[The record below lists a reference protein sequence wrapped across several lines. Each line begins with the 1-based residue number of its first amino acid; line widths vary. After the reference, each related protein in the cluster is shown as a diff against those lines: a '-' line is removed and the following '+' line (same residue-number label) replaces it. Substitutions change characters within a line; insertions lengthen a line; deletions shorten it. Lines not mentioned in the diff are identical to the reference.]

1 MRELSLHILDIA
13 ENSVSA
19 GGSRVEVSVIEETV
33 NDRLSIVISD
43 NGKGMDAETV
53 SRVLDPFVTSRTT
66 RKVGLGLPLLKAAAE
81 GCNGELTIESEPGVG
96 TTVQVSFQHS
106 HIDRMPLGDLA
117 ETWLT
122 LLLGSPEVNWV
133 FYYQVDD
140 AIFFI
145 DDLELKRELEGI
157 SITEPGVIRIIREL
171 IRDGIDSVSKKAKEH
186 TCLP

>member
-19 GGSRVEVSVIEETV
+19 GGSRVEVSVIEDMV
-33 NDRLSIVISD
+33 KDNLSIQIVD

-53 SRVLDPFVTSRTT
+53 NRVLDPFVTSRTT

-81 GCNGELTIESEPGVG
+81 GCNGDLTIDSTPGIG
-96 TTVQVSFQHS
+96 TSIKVTFQHS

-122 LLLGSPEVNWV
+122 LLIGSPEVNWV
-133 FYYQVDD
+133 FHYQINDEV
-140 AIFFI
+140 FYM
-145 DDLELKRELEGI
+145 DDLEIKKELDSI
-157 SITEPGVIRIIREL
+157 SFTEPVVIRLLREL
-171 IRDGIDSVSKKAKEH
+171 IRDGVDSVSKKAKEY
-186 TCLP
+186 TCQP